1 MRQIKACGVLVVR
14 GNPVES
20 FLLMKHKDRWD
31 LPKGHLDG
39 DETEEECAR
48 RELLE
53 ETGITAA
60 DIELLP
66 GFRWVTEYDV
76 HSKRFGE
83 KCHKTLVIFLG
94 RLKRDMPITPTE
106 HLDFRWFPW
115 QPPHRIQAQTIDA
128 LLAAAERFLAS
139 SSVNLS

>member
-14 GNPVES
+14 GNPPES

-60 DIELLP
+60 DIELVP

-76 HSKRFGE
+76 NSKRFGE

-94 RLKRDMPITPTE
+94 RLKRDVKIVPTE

-128 LLAAAERFLAS
+128 VLAEAERFLAPKK
-139 SSVNLS
+139 

>member
-14 GNPVES
+14 GNPAES

-53 ETGITAA
+53 ETGITAE
-60 DIELLP
+60 DIELIP
-66 GFRWVTEYDV
+66 GFRWVTEYEV
-76 HSKRFGE
+76 QSKRFGE

-94 RLKRDMPITPTE
+94 RLKRDVKITLTE

-115 QPPHRIQAQTIDA
+115 QPPHRIQSQTINP
-128 LLAAAERFLAS
+128 LLAVVDRYLFPNSEPF
-139 SSVNLS
+139 

>member
-14 GNPVES
+14 GNPPES

-31 LPKGHLDG
+31 LPKGHLDEG
-39 DETEEECAR
+39 ETEEECAR

-53 ETGITAA
+53 ETGITAE
-60 DIELLP
+60 DIELVP

-76 HSKRFGE
+76 NSKRFGE
-83 KCHKTLVIFLG
+83 KCHKTLVIFFG
-94 RLKRDMPITPTE
+94 RLKRDVKITLTE

-115 QPPHRIQAQTIDA
+115 HPPHRIQAETIDA
-128 LLAAAERFLAS
+128 VLAAAERFLTPE
-139 SSVNLS
+139 V

>member
-14 GNPVES
+14 GEPTES

-53 ETGITAA
+53 ETGIAA
-60 DIELLP
+60 GDIELVT
-66 GFRWVTEYDV
+66 GFRWVTEYEV
-76 HSKRFGE
+76 NSKRFGE

-94 RLKRDMPITPTE
+94 RLKRDVKIVPTE
-106 HLDFRWFPW
+106 HTGFRWFPW

-128 LLAAAERFLAS
+128 VLAEAERFLS
-139 SSVNLS
+139 FR

>member
-14 GNPVES
+14 GDPVES

-94 RLKRDMPITPTE
+94 RLKRDVKIVPTE

-128 LLAAAERFLAS
+128 VLAEAENFLS
-139 SSVNLS
+139 PKK

>member
-1 MRQIKACGVLVVR
+1 MREIKACGVLVVR
-14 GNPVES
+14 GDPTES

-39 DETEEECAR
+39 DETEDECAR

-60 DIELLP
+60 DIDLLP
-66 GFRWVTEYDV
+66 SFRWATEYDV
-76 HSKRFGE
+76 NSKRFGE

-94 RLKRDMPITPTE
+94 RLKREVNIVPTE

-128 LLAAAERFLAS
+128 VLAEAERFFAPE
-139 SSVNLS
+139 

>member
-14 GNPVES
+14 GNPPES

-53 ETGITAA
+53 ETGIDAA
-60 DIELLP
+60 DMELLP
-66 GFRWVTEYDV
+66 GFRWATEYYV
-76 HSKRFGE
+76 NSKRFGE

-94 RLKRDMPITPTE
+94 RLKRDVKIAPTE

-115 QPPHRIQAQTIDA
+115 QPPHRIQAQTIDP
-128 LLAAAERFLAS
+128 LLTEAERYFFPKQ
-139 SSVNLS
+139 

>member
-1 MRQIKACGVLVVR
+1 MREIKACGVLVVR
-14 GNPVES
+14 GDPVES

-31 LPKGHLDG
+31 LPKGHMDG

-53 ETGITAA
+53 ETGITA
-60 DIELLP
+60 DDFELIP
-66 GFRWVTEYDV
+66 GFRWVTEYEV
-76 HSKRFGE
+76 NSKRFGE

-94 RLKRDMPITPTE
+94 RLKRDVKIKPTE
-106 HLDFRWFPW
+106 HPDFRWFPW

-128 LLAAAERFLAS
+128 VLAAAERFFAAK
-139 SSVNLS
+139 

>member
-1 MRQIKACGVLVVR
+1 MLRQIKACGVLVVR
-14 GNPVES
+14 GNPPES

-53 ETGITAA
+53 ETGIAAA
-60 DIELLP
+60 DIDLLP
-66 GFRWVTEYDV
+66 GFRWVTEYEV
-76 HSKRFGE
+76 NSKRFGE

-94 RLKRDMPITPTE
+94 RMKRDVKIVPTE
-106 HLDFRWFPW
+106 HQGFRWFPW
-115 QPPHRIQAQTIDA
+115 HPPHRIQARTIDEV
-128 LLAAAERFLAS
+128 LAEVERFFGTKK
-139 SSVNLS
+139 

>member
-14 GNPVES
+14 GNPVDS

-39 DETEEECAR
+39 DETDEECAR

-60 DIELLP
+60 DIELVP
-66 GFRWVTEYDV
+66 GFRWVTEYEV
-76 HSKRFGE
+76 NSKRFGE

-94 RLKRDMPITPTE
+94 RLKREVKITLTE

-115 QPPHRIQAQTIDA
+115 QPPHRIQSQTIDA
-128 LLAAAERFLAS
+128 VLAAAEKFFAAKL
-139 SSVNLS
+139 